1 MVYGCVLTKTNR
13 PTSHGWR
20 APASHWLASA
30 MAAARGNV
38 DVREV
43 MMLFEERSE
52 AVGRPVFMLI
62 NPVLQFRS

>member
-1 MVYGCVLTKTNR
+1 
-13 PTSHGWR
+13 
-20 APASHWLASA
+20 